1 MRLVLCTNNNDL
13 YKFQS
18 LCVFYYTLKVSYL
31 WRMKIWWFMNN
42 WFKWR
47 NPRLEVVSCFFVPI
61 VGSGATKEEGEG
73 KVAEHPGVQFG
84 APCTGP
90 LRRSRTWVLERPTAG
105 DTTIT
110 RVADFGSVF
119 CVLFAYL
126 YSFLCH
132 KSYYNLI
139 VIKGRLER
147 GSLEFFWW
155 RRKTD
160 HQKINKLLNQA
171 CWFKSKREREK
182 FCKYIDFFHNKNY
195 SFG

>member
-1 MRLVLCTNNNDL
+1 M
-13 YKFQS
+13 
-18 LCVFYYTLKVSYL
+18 
-31 WRMKIWWFMNN
+31 
-42 WFKWR
+42 
-47 NPRLEVVSCFFVPI
+47 VSCFFVPI

-84 APCTGP
+84 APCAGP

-119 CVLFAYL
+119 CFLFAYL

-139 VIKGRLER
+139 VIKERLER
-147 GSLEFFWW
+147 GSLEFFLVTE
-155 RRKTD
+155 KD
-160 HQKINKLLNQA
+160 PS
-171 CWFKSKREREK
+171 SK
-182 FCKYIDFFHNKNY
+182 N
-195 SFG
+195 